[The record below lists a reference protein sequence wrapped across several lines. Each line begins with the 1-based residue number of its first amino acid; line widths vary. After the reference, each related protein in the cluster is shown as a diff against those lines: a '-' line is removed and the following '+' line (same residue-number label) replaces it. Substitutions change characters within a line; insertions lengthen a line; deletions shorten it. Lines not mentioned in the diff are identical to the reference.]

1 MPTIDE
7 DAVWS
12 RVQTRLEAA
21 PQVGSPGWWH
31 AWLLC
36 IAHNRAIGELRRRRS
51 ALMRLNEDQRAV
63 LVLRFLRGLANA
75 EVATQLGKTE
85 QAARALQYRALN
97 RLRDLMGDATRP
109 G

>member
-1 MPTIDE
+1 
-7 DAVWS
+7 
-12 RVQTRLEAA
+12 
-21 PQVGSPGWWH
+21 
-31 AWLLC
+31 
-36 IAHNRAIGELRRRRS
+36 
-51 ALMRLNEDQRAV
+51 MRLNEDQRAV

-109 G
+109 A